1 MDLGHLILK
10 ATNNN
15 LSEPKRKLDLR
26 HIEEFKKFRAHR
38 YTFGLRGERE
48 NITSHA
54 TTSAEEKED
63 DHVALE
69 SLLRQAIRV
78 VARKGHQDNAIV
90 HFFIHCTGMDQ
101 DFIHNYNQPR
111 LKGLLRP
118 NAVTEIADRFATI
131 IQSGKDVYLDQRT
144 VVTVMV
150 FDPPPGF
157 D

>member
-15 LSEPKRKLDLR
+15 LPEPKRKLDLR
-26 HIEEFKKFRAHR
+26 HVEEFKKFRAHR

-63 DHVALE
+63 DLVAVETLMKQA
-69 SLLRQAIRV
+69 LRT
-78 VARKGHQDNAIV
+78 VARKGHQDNTIV

>member
-10 ATNNN
+10 AANNN
-15 LSEPKRKLDLR
+15 LSDPKRKLDLR
-26 HIEEFKKFRAHR
+26 HVEEFKKFRGHR
-38 YTFGLRGERE
+38 YTFGLKGERE

-69 SLLRQAIRV
+69 TLLRQAIRV

>member
-10 ATNNN
+10 AANNN

-26 HIEEFKKFRAHR
+26 HVEEFKKFRGHR

-69 SLLRQAIRV
+69 NLLRQAIRV